1 MIYKCIDIQPLQTL
15 KNQNLQGMYFQRSQ
29 AQSLEKP

>member
-1 MIYKCIDIQPLQTL
+1 MIYKCIDIQPLKTL
-15 KNQNLQGMYFQRSQ
+15 INQNLEGMHFQMLQ

>member
-15 KNQNLQGMYFQRSQ
+15 INQNLQGMYFQILQ